1 MNMKGIVITADQ
13 HLQLADLPKPELTA
27 GHVIIR
33 VKAAGIN
40 RADLLQKAGTYP
52 PPPGWPDWPGLEC
65 SGEIAEAS
73 AGSRWKVGDKV
84 CALLGGGGYAEFV
97 SVPEDMVM
105 PMPKGYSFE
114 EAAAI
119 PETYATVYLNL
130 VRLAGLKKGDTLF
143 IQAGAS
149 GLGLSAIQLA
159 KTIGAKIITTVGSDE
174 KAEMVKKFGADIV
187 VNRKK
192 EDVVAALTAAEP
204 DVALD
209 CAGGAILGPC
219 LDAMKPGGRWILIA
233 TLGGVTTEINLRVML
248 KKHLHLMGS
257 TLRSRSDEEKG
268 DILRTL
274 VQLLWPAF
282 EKRTITPVINAVFPY
297 TQANEA
303 HAVLEAQKNIGKVIL
318 TF

>member
-1 MNMKGIVITADQ
+1 MKMKGIVITADQ
-13 HLQLADLPKPELTA
+13 HLELADLPRPELRA

-33 VKAAGIN
+33 VKAAGVN

-65 SGEIAEAS
+65 SGEIAEAAS
-73 AGSRWKVGDKV
+73 GSRWHVGDKV
-84 CALLGGGGYAEFV
+84 CALLGGGGYAEFAD
-97 SVPEDMVM
+97 VPEDMVM
-105 PMPKGYSFE
+105 PIPRGYSFE

-130 VRLAGLKKGDTLF
+130 VRLAGLKAGDTLF

-159 KTIGAKIITTVGSDE
+159 KVIGAKIVTTVGSDE

-187 VNRKK
+187 INRKK
-192 EDVVAALTAAEP
+192 EDVVVALTAAAP

-233 TLGGVTTEINLRVML
+233 TLGGTTTEINLRVML
-248 KKHLHLMGS
+248 KKHLRLMGS

-274 VQLLWPAF
+274 VEQLWPSF
-282 EKRTITPVINAVFPY
+282 EKRAITPVINACFPY

-303 HAVLEAQKNIGKVIL
+303 HAVLEAQKNIGKVVI